1 MGQFKVLDRDSG
13 ENSENRSARYY
24 DMLVWGE
31 IYSPPKLSIREK
43 DGKKRVNFGIRWKK
57 HTFVNCVVIEQQDPS
72 LYDTACRLKLGD
84 LILAAGR
91 LREFTY
97 TPTKGKNAGKPVI
110 GQDAKIS
117 FLVPQRSLSAI
128 MDEMYGGELP
138 TLEEN
143 LAEFD
148 PELEDE
154 PEW

>member
-31 IYSPPKLSIREK
+31 IYSPPKMSIREK
-43 DGKKRVNFGIRWKK
+43 DGKKRINFGIRWKK
-57 HTFVNCVVIEQQDPS
+57 HTFVNCVVIEKGDPN

-84 LILAAGR
+84 YVLAAGR
-91 LREFTY
+91 LREYTY
-97 TPTKGKNAGKPVI
+97 TPTKGKNAGNPVV
-110 GQDAKIS
+110 GQDAKID
-117 FLVPQRSLSAI
+117 FLVPQRSLAAI
-128 MDEMYGGELP
+128 MDRMYEGDLP
-138 TLEEN
+138 DLEEN
-143 LAEFD
+143 LSEFD